1 MNCLIPFRRRAVSS
15 ASPLLARRPTD
26 LFDRVIGDFFGDAF
40 LATPARADGVTW
52 SPALDLD
59 EDETSYTVRVE
70 LPGLEAKDVAVEL
83 HDGVLSISGEKAEQ
97 RSDKEQG
104 ASWRERRWGAF
115 RRVVELPAA
124 VVDDSVK
131 ATFEKGVLTVALQKA
146 KPSGGRKIA
155 VEAR

>member
-1 MNCLIPFRRRAVSS
+1 MNCLIPFRHRAAGS
-15 ASPLLARRPTD
+15 ASPLLARRPND
-26 LFDRVIGDFFGDAF
+26 LFDRVLGDFFGDAF
-40 LATPARADGVTW
+40 LAAPARADGATW
-52 SPALDLD
+52 TPALDLD

-70 LPGLEAKDVAVEL
+70 LPGLDSKEVAVEF
-83 HDGVLSISGEKAEQ
+83 HDGVLSISGQKEEQ
-97 RSDKEQG
+97 RSDKEHG
-104 ASWRERRWGAF
+104 ASWRERRWGSF
-115 RRVVELPAA
+115 KRVVELPSA